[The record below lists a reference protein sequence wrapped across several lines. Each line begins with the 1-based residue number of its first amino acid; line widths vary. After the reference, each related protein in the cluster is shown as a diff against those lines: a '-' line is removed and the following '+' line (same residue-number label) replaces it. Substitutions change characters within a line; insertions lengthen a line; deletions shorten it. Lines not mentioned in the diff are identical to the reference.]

1 MELEVLPG
9 QDRDH
14 PYVLAA
20 RAMIMNDLGLHEE
33 AEAAFGE
40 LRERWGERWP
50 SEIAQVYAWTGDA
63 DSAFEWLDKSMA
75 QNEDGL
81 VQQFLQLFYVPIHE
95 DPRWSAFREK
105 TGTSEAQLAAIEF
118 EVDIPE

>member
-1 MELEVLPG
+1 MALHDMGRHAEHE
-9 QDRDH
+9 
-14 PYVLAA
+14 A
-20 RAMIMNDLGLHEE
+20 R
-33 AEAAFGE
+33 FSE

-63 DSAFEWLDKSMA
+63 DAAFEWLDKSIA

-95 DPRWSAFREK
+95 DPRWSVFRER